1 MESAKT
7 SEVKYED
14 INRLTLSQIVRLM
27 PKPYYTNDKG
37 DLIIEKRILIEQ
49 GDLKKHLFARRIWR
63 YYGFN
68 RYSPNEILRKRDVI
82 PKELILPNDEIK
94 EHLRLYN
101 PDIENYISDVEIFI
115 LDESL
120 TNRDYANIQIIETG
134 RTTLMIAAE
143 KGKYNNNILNTNFN
157 IQDIE
162 GNTAFHYVSN
172 SSILD
177 YIGYYIGNADFNIR
191 NKEGKTP
198 LVYLS
203 SYHNIIPREIL
214 LAFIELGDAKI
225 DIKDNGGN
233 DITSYWHPKYF
244 TKYLS
249 KKLGKNIAQKEFSQ
263 IFLVEMADY
272 SPEEAKQAIY
282 EYSPELNF

>member
-1 MESAKT
+1 M
-7 SEVKYED
+7 
-14 INRLTLSQIVRLM
+14 
-27 PKPYYTNDKG
+27 
-37 DLIIEKRILIEQ
+37 
-49 GDLKKHLFARRIWR
+49 
-63 YYGFN
+63 
-68 RYSPNEILRKRDVI
+68 RKRDVI